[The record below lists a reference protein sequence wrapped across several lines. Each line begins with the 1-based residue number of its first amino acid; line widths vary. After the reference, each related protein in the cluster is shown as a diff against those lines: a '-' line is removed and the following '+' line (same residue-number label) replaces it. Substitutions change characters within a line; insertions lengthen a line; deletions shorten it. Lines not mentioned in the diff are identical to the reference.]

1 MSRSPSIMRL
11 ASVLPII
18 THYVRAFSEPP
29 NPPGCEPPGKPRQLC
44 PWLWSSTP
52 RLLWLLHLLKAATNH
67 GLTPQPHCWSKL
79 SKTFPLQPFSSQ
91 MKDPGCTVPWLP
103 DKSAICTGENEKLQR
118 SVKWRTSFLNST
130 LGRRLSFHMCNSDRK
145 IVSLVSYSHSRL
157 FSCLSSTRY
166 LHIF

>member
-1 MSRSPSIMRL
+1 MQFCLPFRARVDVAPRNYVKIAVNHEVL
-11 ASVLPII
+11 ASVLLI

-67 GLTPQPHCWSKL
+67 GLTPQPHCWSEL
-79 SKTFPLQPFSSQ
+79 SKTFPRQHFPSQ

-103 DKSAICTGENEKLQR
+103 DKSAICTGEYICHMHWWAGKKTER
-118 SVKWRTSFLNST
+118 SYCRCYHMNPYSKISSFFLKSN
-130 LGRRLSFHMCNSDRK
+130 
-145 IVSLVSYSHSRL
+145 
-157 FSCLSSTRY
+157 
-166 LHIF
+166 